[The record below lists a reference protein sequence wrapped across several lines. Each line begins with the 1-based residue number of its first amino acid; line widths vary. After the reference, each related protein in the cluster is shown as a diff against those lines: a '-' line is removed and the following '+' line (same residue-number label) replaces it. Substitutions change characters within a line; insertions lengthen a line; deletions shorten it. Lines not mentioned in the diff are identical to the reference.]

1 MAKKRFTAEQIV
13 AILREAEKAPT
24 NEEVLRKHS
33 ISQQTFYRWK
43 KMYANLGVAEVQR
56 IKQLEK
62 ENRQLKQLAG
72 DQALA
77 IQVLKEFIKKKGS
90 SDRPA
95 GNRGNAGRATLVRTT
110 GVKGASGV
118 SGHTTLPTQEGSGER
133 KDPGRASGS
142 GQAVSEVRDAPDDVA
157 AAGPRPSDQS

>member
-1 MAKKRFTAEQIV
+1 MAKKQFTAEQIV

-24 NEEVLRKHS
+24 NEEVLRKHG

-62 ENRQLKQLAG
+62 ENRQLKELAG

-77 IQVLKEFIKKKGS
+77 IQVLKEFIEKKG
-90 SDRPA
+90 
-95 GNRGNAGRATLVRTT
+95 L
-110 GVKGASGV
+110 K
-118 SGHTTLPTQEGSGER
+118 
-133 KDPGRASGS
+133 
-142 GQAVSEVRDAPDDVA
+142 
-157 AAGPRPSDQS
+157 

>member
-1 MAKKRFTAEQIV
+1 MAKKRFTEEQIV

-24 NEEVLRKHS
+24 NEEVLRKHG

-77 IQVLKEFIKKKGS
+77 IQVLKEFIEKKG
-90 SDRPA
+90 
-95 GNRGNAGRATLVRTT
+95 L
-110 GVKGASGV
+110 K
-118 SGHTTLPTQEGSGER
+118 
-133 KDPGRASGS
+133 
-142 GQAVSEVRDAPDDVA
+142 
-157 AAGPRPSDQS
+157 

>member
-13 AILREAEKAPT
+13 AILREAEKLPT
-24 NEEVLRKHS
+24 NEEVLRKHG
-33 ISQQTFYRWK
+33 ISEQTFYRWK

-77 IQVLKEFIKKKGS
+77 IQILQEHIKKKGY
-90 SDRPA
+90 
-95 GNRGNAGRATLVRTT
+95 
-110 GVKGASGV
+110 
-118 SGHTTLPTQEGSGER
+118 
-133 KDPGRASGS
+133 
-142 GQAVSEVRDAPDDVA
+142 
-157 AAGPRPSDQS
+157 